1 MVAETHFRFGMVVVL
16 SDSSVA
22 STQEVVTPLIAN
34 FGKINDLR
42 LHAFETVI
50 LGKKN
55 ANGILSSDSSL
66 VFGELDNN
74 DSDDIIVIN
83 V

>member
-1 MVAETHFRFGMVVVL
+1 MVVL

-42 LHAFETVI
+42 LHAFETII
-50 LGKKN
+50 LGKKMPM
-55 ANGILSSDSSL
+55 ASFLQIPL
-66 VFGELDNN
+66 
-74 DSDDIIVIN
+74 
-83 V
+83 

>member
-1 MVAETHFRFGMVVVL
+1 MTLDCMLLKQLFWA
-16 SDSSVA
+16 
-22 STQEVVTPLIAN
+22 
-34 FGKINDLR
+34 
-42 LHAFETVI
+42 
-50 LGKKN
+50 KKN

-74 DSDDIIVIN
+74 DTDDIVIN

>member
-1 MVAETHFRFGMVVVL
+1 MVVL
-16 SDSSVA
+16 RNSCVA
-22 STQEVVTPLIAN
+22 SMQEVVTPLIAN

-42 LHAFETVI
+42 LHAFETII
-50 LGKKN
+50 LRQN

-74 DSDDIIVIN
+74 DTDDIVIN

>member
-1 MVAETHFRFGMVVVL
+1 MVVL
-16 SDSSVA
+16 SNSCVA
-22 STQEVVTPLIAN
+22 SIQEVVTSLIAN

-42 LHAFETVI
+42 LHAFETII
-50 LGKKN
+50 LGKTN

-74 DSDDIIVIN
+74 DTDDIVIN

>member
-1 MVAETHFRFGMVVVL
+1 MVVL
-16 SDSSVA
+16 RNSCVA
-22 STQEVVTPLIAN
+22 SMQEVVTPLIAN

-42 LHAFETVI
+42 LHAFETII
-50 LGKKN
+50 LRQN

-74 DSDDIIVIN
+74 DSDDIVIN